1 VPNSAL
7 FAAALVAFAMPVLA
21 QKPALAMLDRLESG
35 SWELRLREPGGD
47 VQRVCLRDGRGLIQ
61 LRHQGDA
68 CERLIINDGANEV
81 TVQYTCRGQ
90 GFGRTHIRLE
100 TARLAQIET
109 QGIADGLPFAYNM
122 EARRIGDCA
131 R

>member
-1 VPNSAL
+1 
-7 FAAALVAFAMPVLA
+7 MPVLA